1 MQAAPGAGD
10 PSSIDFLDF
19 RIDRR
24 GGRLTRAGET
34 IALRP
39 KTWAVLLYLAERPG
53 MLVSRED
60 LLDAVWPDVAVT
72 PDTLTKSIGEL
83 RLALGDDSKTPRCIE
98 TVHRRGFRFIAETR
112 ASGPGSPTP
121 GSGGVE
127 SKGGSQ
133 QPETGVFVGR
143 EDELGRLSAHLAKAR
158 LGERQIVFVT
168 GSPGVGK
175 TALVD
180 AFLDSP
186 GVSNGPSPVWVGRG
200 ACVDQHGTREPYMPV
215 LDALERLAHRPD
227 AERLTTLL
235 RRVAPTW
242 LVQIPWLVG
251 DGAKVVWQSLQ
262 AARAERMPREFA
274 ALVEALSTNLTVV
287 LVLEDLH
294 WSDAATV
301 DLLSVLAQRREP
313 ARLLVIGTYRAAEAV
328 VQHHVLSRAV
338 RTLQMRRQCV
348 DLPLHELDTEEVER
362 YLEERFPGA
371 EFAAELARLL
381 HEYTDGNPLLVVAVL
396 ENMLS
401 RGWIL
406 ETAPGWALSTPVQK
420 LQLEMP
426 DDARR
431 MIEMQFDGL
440 SPADRRLLQVASVVG
455 KEFAMQPVAAALGCG
470 VEDAEARCEALARAH
485 SFLRFSGASEWPDT
499 RTAQHYAFS
508 HELYRHAAY
517 AEIPEG
523 LQRRLHQE
531 IGEAIEAAYGE
542 RATTVAPELAA
553 HFERSGDYAR
563 TVVYLAAAAQRARQ
577 RFANREAAGY
587 LETALALAEA
597 LPDTHERRL
606 RELDARL
613 ALGPV
618 LSDLHGLASEQVRD
632 NYERARDLCAEVG
645 TPEQLFRVLYAL
657 CYVCAVRSDK
667 ALTPKVTAEL
677 DDLATASGL
686 GCAPAPCGQHLGA
699 GRDGGGTFHRSV
711 PTGGTAAAGAVGDEG
726 PSVPL
731 RLWARPGDGSAGPLR
746 ARALVPRTCG
756 TRKHRHAGR
765 SGGSSE
771 PPTPSSTCSL
781 HRGSPASWR
790 RAAETPSRRW
800 NRRARRSRCPT
811 ITALHS
817 GV

>member
-1 MQAAPGAGD
+1 M
-10 PSSIDFLDF
+10 
-19 RIDRR
+19 
-24 GGRLTRAGET
+24 
-34 IALRP
+34 
-39 KTWAVLLYLAERPG
+39 
-53 MLVSRED
+53 
-60 LLDAVWPDVAVT
+60 
-72 PDTLTKSIGEL
+72 
-83 RLALGDDSKTPRCIE
+83 
-98 TVHRRGFRFIAETR
+98 
-112 ASGPGSPTP
+112 
-121 GSGGVE
+121 
-127 SKGGSQ
+127 
-133 QPETGVFVGR
+133 
-143 EDELGRLSAHLAKAR
+143 
-158 LGERQIVFVT
+158 
-168 GSPGVGK
+168 
-175 TALVD
+175 
-180 AFLDSP
+180 
-186 GVSNGPSPVWVGRG
+186 
-200 ACVDQHGTREPYMPV
+200 
-215 LDALERLAHRPD
+215 
-227 AERLTTLL
+227 
-235 RRVAPTW
+235 
-242 LVQIPWLVG
+242 
-251 DGAKVVWQSLQ
+251 
-262 AARAERMPREFA
+262 
-274 ALVEALSTNLTVV
+274 

-455 KEFAMQPVAAALGCG
+455 KEFAMQPVAAALRCG

-485 SFLRFSGASEWPDT
+485 SFLRFAGASEWPDT
-499 RTAQHYAFS
+499 RTACHYAFS

-523 LQRRLHQE
+523 LRRRLHQE

-542 RATTVAPELAA
+542 RAESVAPELAA

-597 LPDTHERRL
+597 LPDTHERRR

-632 NYERARDLCAEVG
+632 NYERARDVCTEVG
-645 TPEQLFRVLYAL
+645 THEQLFRVLYAL

-677 DDLATASGL
+677 DDLATRL
-686 GCAPAPCGQHLGA
+686 GSAAHRLLADSILVRVAMEAGRFVEACRLAEGRMPAPSETKVLQYPFAYGPDPVMEAQGHYALALWFLGHA
-699 GRDGGGTFHRSV
+699 ERASTVMRAAL
-711 PTGGTAAAGAVGDEG
+711 AAARTADSVFDLLPASWFAGLLEACRRNPVAALEPASQAVALSNDHGFAQWSVMAAAVRGWVTVQSGQIEEGIDE
-726 PSVPL
+726 L
-731 RLWARPGDGSAGPLR
+731 ER
-746 ARALVPRTCG
+746 ARAAHSKTGARLFTTYILAFLAEAHLRAGTFEAGLEAANKGLAVAESTLDRSYWPELWRIKGELLLASVPRT
-756 TRKHRHAGR
+756 TRRPGR
-765 SGGSSE
+765 S
-771 PPTPSSTCSL
+771 
-781 HRGSPASWR
+781 
-790 RAAETPSRRW
+790 RAAAPDARWQDAEQCLLRAVQVARESEAKSLELRAATSLARAWQTRRRSAQARALLAELCEWFGAAAQSPDLTEARELLAQLPAAAPAAARSRR
-800 NRRARRSRCPT
+800 
-811 ITALHS
+811 
-817 GV
+817 